1 MQDFR
6 PLIGWTRAICL
17 SFTTVVVVA
26 CGASNSTQRLATYN
40 TEVAKQDIV
49 FVVPDSLTIL
59 VQERFIRW
67 IRCHTSYSIQHVSRD
82 GGYAGPSVPAEYWM
96 SIANI
101 VEESIKVMLSVAKEA
116 EGGKYRRE
124 CIYYLQY
131 GIAPPPGHPLHSECL
146 DEG

>member
-1 MQDFR
+1 MQDSLSTTSWV
-6 PLIGWTRAICL
+6 PVACL
-17 SFTTVVVVA
+17 SFTLLVVA
-26 CGASNSTQRLATYN
+26 ACSTSDSAQRLATYT

-49 FVVPDSLTIL
+49 FVVPDSITIL

-67 IRCHTSYSIQHVSRD
+67 IRCHTNYSIQHISRD

-96 SIANI
+96 SIAEI
-101 VEESIKVMLSVAKEA
+101 VEKSIKVMLSVAKEA
-116 EGGKYRRE
+116 EGGKYQRE